1 MNDLKKLKAMFP
13 GLEKLTEDQLR
24 TMLVMTGVLSFM
36 FLSGPGKKP
45 AWLKDAPPAFERLA
59 GPWRGKGSFGK
70 APFGSQSRRR

>member
-1 MNDLKKLKAMFP
+1 MKPLKEQFPDLNLS
-13 GLEKLTEDQLR
+13 EDELR
-24 TMLVMTGVLSFM
+24 TVMVMTGILAYV
-36 FLSGPGKKP
+36 FLSGESKQP